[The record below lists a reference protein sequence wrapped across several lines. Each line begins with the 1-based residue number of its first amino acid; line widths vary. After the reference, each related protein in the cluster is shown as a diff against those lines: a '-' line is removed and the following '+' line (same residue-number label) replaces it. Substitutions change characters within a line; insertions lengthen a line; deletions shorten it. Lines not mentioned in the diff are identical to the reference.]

1 MELILQLLPPFLLI
15 FCRITSFFV
24 VTPIFSARTI
34 PTHYKIGLS
43 AFLSFIIVAS
53 EVGEQPVV
61 IDALYALS
69 IMKEIVIGLLL
80 GFIAYMFFT
89 VVQTAGSFID
99 LQMGLGMANIIDPM
113 TGAQAPLLGNLKFFI
128 ATLLFLALNGHHY
141 LIAAILDSYEWVP
154 LSSDLFA
161 KLYDG
166 SVNEFLVT
174 SFSQAFALAFQMAAP
189 FVAAM
194 FLVDVGLG
202 ILTKVAPQFNVFV
215 IGIPLKILIGF
226 LMLMLLIPGFY
237 NLFSELFDRMIKAV
251 QQLTGLL
258 Q

>member
-1 MELILQLLPPFLLI
+1 MEMILLYLPSFLLV

-24 VTPIFSARTI
+24 VTPIFSARHV
-34 PTHYKIGLS
+34 PAHYKIGLS
-43 AFLSFIIVAS
+43 VFLSFIIVAS
-53 EVGEQPVV
+53 QSAAQPAA
-61 IDALYALS
+61 IDALYAIS

-80 GFIAYMFFT
+80 GFIAYLFFT
-89 VVQTAGSFID
+89 VVQISGSFVD
-99 LQMGLGMANIIDPM
+99 LQMGFGIANIIDPM

-174 SFSQAFALAFQMAAP
+174 SFSKAFALAFQMAAP
-189 FVAAM
+189 FITAM

-215 IGIPLKILIGF
+215 IGMPLKVIVGFIMLI
-226 LMLMLLIPGFY
+226 LLIPGFF
-237 NLFSELFDRMIKAV
+237 NLFSELFDQMFKAV
-251 QQLTGLL
+251 HHMTGLL
-258 Q
+258 R